1 MLVTRRAWLPLL
13 SALALL
19 TLATTARVE
28 AYPTDDS
35 VQQRSAN
42 QTAFDGTLSTH
53 GYSIN
58 NASYGLSL
66 EDRPK
71 ECPPCFNCQLPAFN
85 CANSGKCRSYDGQ
98 CDCPIGFGGQDCLA
112 PLCGSPV
119 RGKERFPREGDTCAC
134 DKGWGGLNCNV
145 CQSSDA
151 CAEVLLGGERLG
163 DNATCYTGGSTGR
176 QSFQQCDVTNKQIRD
191 LLPGRPPKVT
201 FSCQK
206 DAETCNFQFWIGQKE
221 SFYCDLSRCSEQLE
235 MTAQSNNTLYTCEKA
250 KCSCIPG
257 RMLCG
262 ESGSIDIG
270 EFLDE
275 EIKGPAK
282 MSCRTGKK
290 GDRDCKFE
298 EPGMN
303 GLITDVFGDQAI
315 FLSCQSGECVH
326 YSQVPGYQAPL
337 PPPRA
342 IFWVAFSAV
351 GALLLVFVIA
361 AALWMLG
368 RHAKHEEY
376 GSVRLPE
383 DEAAKLMAEHVP
395 ASLSFKNLSYRIG
408 DKLVLDGINGTV
420 KPGEVMAIAGSS
432 GAGKTTLLDLLA
444 RREKRGVV
452 AGTTAVNGRPV
463 SDGAF
468 KRITGFVDQ
477 EDCLMSTLTV
487 YETVLYSALLRLPRE
502 MSIEAKRFRTLET
515 LQELGILHI
524 KDSRIGDSGHRSI
537 SGGEKRRVSIA
548 CELVTS
554 PSVLFLD
561 EPTSGLDS
569 ANALNVVECL
579 TNLAQNYR
587 RTVVLSLHQ
596 PSSKIVSLLDKLLLL
611 SAGKLIYSGSI
622 SRCGPYFADIG
633 YPCPEGHNL
642 LEHLIDL
649 TSVARSTR
657 PSASET
663 PVVDEES
670 GLAAQSRASTHE
682 LRTRPNS
689 VTSGPASGTLGST
702 SAGRLAAGIRGAF
715 GGSGEREGAQQPLP
729 PKLVA
734 LVEAYS
740 SSSIAAGIRGEID
753 AQTEAPRRDQRAGRS
768 NGSGGRPSD
777 LADVEEA
784 DKVLRTH
791 QKASLFTQL
800 RILSGRSFKNLY
812 RNPQLMLAHYALSLM
827 LGVFV
832 GVLFWGITND
842 IAGFQNR
849 LGLCFFTLALF
860 GFSTLT
866 SLGIFAS
873 ERQLY
878 VRERANGYYSPIT
891 YFFAKLLFDNL
902 PLRVVPPLLFGPTIY
917 FTVGLVPQVAK
928 FWIFILTLVLFS
940 LATSSIVFFLSVSVK
955 DTGVASLIGT
965 LVMLISLLFAGL
977 LINREK
983 ISWWLTPLL
992 YASPFHSAL
1001 ESLLVSQLSG
1011 LTLKEHKYGIDIEVP
1026 ASVLLSSFG
1035 FRVADFLLD
1044 NLLLAGTFLV
1054 FNSLSLLWLA
1064 LFVRERK

>member
-1 MLVTRRAWLPLL
+1 
-13 SALALL
+13 
-19 TLATTARVE
+19 
-28 AYPTDDS
+28 
-35 VQQRSAN
+35 
-42 QTAFDGTLSTH
+42 
-53 GYSIN
+53 
-58 NASYGLSL
+58 
-66 EDRPK
+66 
-71 ECPPCFNCQLPAFN
+71 
-85 CANSGKCRSYDGQ
+85 
-98 CDCPIGFGGQDCLA
+98 
-112 PLCGSPV
+112 
-119 RGKERFPREGDTCAC
+119 
-134 DKGWGGLNCNV
+134 
-145 CQSSDA
+145 
-151 CAEVLLGGERLG
+151 
-163 DNATCYTGGSTGR
+163 
-176 QSFQQCDVTNKQIRD
+176 
-191 LLPGRPPKVT
+191 
-201 FSCQK
+201 
-206 DAETCNFQFWIGQKE
+206 
-221 SFYCDLSRCSEQLE
+221 
-235 MTAQSNNTLYTCEKA
+235 MTAQSNNTRYRCEKA

-270 EFLDE
+270 EFLGD
-275 EIKGPAK
+275 EIKGPAT
-282 MSCRTGKK
+282 MTCRTGKK

-298 EPGMN
+298 EPAMN

-315 FLSCQSGECVH
+315 FLSCASGECVH

-351 GALLLVFVIA
+351 GALVLVFVIA
-361 AALWMLG
+361 ATLWLLG
-368 RHAKHEEY
+368 RHDKHEEY

-395 ASLSFKNLSYRIG
+395 AALSFKNLSYRIG
-408 DKLVLDGINGTV
+408 DKAVLDGINGTV
-420 KPGEVMAIAGSS
+420 KPGEIMAIVGSS
-432 GAGKTTLLDLLA
+432 GAGKTTFLDLLA
-444 RREKRGVV
+444 RREKRGAV
-452 AGTTAVNGRPV
+452 AGSTLVNGRPV

-515 LQELGILHI
+515 LEELGILHI

-579 TNLAQNYR
+579 TNLAQTYR

-596 PSSKIVSLLDKLLLL
+596 PSSKIVSLLDKLVLL
-611 SAGKLIYSGSI
+611 SAGRLVYSGSI
-622 SRCGPYFADIG
+622 AACAKYFSDIG
-633 YPCPEGHNL
+633 HPCPEGHNL
-642 LEHLIDL
+642 LEYLIDL
-649 TSVARSTR
+649 TSNSGRGSAAETPARSNVL
-657 PSASET
+657 ADQEA
-663 PVVDEES
+663 
-670 GLAAQSRASTHE
+670 GLASSSRSSTHE
-682 LRTRPNS
+682 LRTRPTS
-689 VTSGPASGTLGST
+689 LVTENGGNESEDPTTT
-702 SAGRLAAGIRGAF
+702 SKLAAGVRSAF
-715 GGSGEREGAQQPLP
+715 GGRKSRPPAQAPLP
-729 PKLVA
+729 PKVA
-734 LVEAYS
+734 SLVESYHS
-740 SSSIAAGIRGEID
+740 STIAASIQGDID
-753 AQTEAPRRDQRAGRS
+753 AQSEASRIRSRGVNS
-768 NGSGGRPSD
+768 NGNAD
-777 LADVEEA
+777 LADIEEA

-812 RNPQLMLAHYALSLM
+812 RNPQLMLAHYALSLL
-827 LGVFV
+827 LGIFV
-832 GVLFWGITND
+832 GVLFYGVTND

-878 VRERANGYYSPIT
+878 VRERANGYYSPLT

-902 PLRVVPPLLFGPTIY
+902 PLRVIPPLLFGPTIY

-1001 ESLLVSQLSG
+1001 ESLLVSQLNG

-1035 FRVADFLLD
+1035 FRVADFALD
-1044 NLLLAGTFLV
+1044 NILLAATFVL
-1054 FNSLSLLWLA
+1054 FNSLSLTWLTF
-1064 LFVRERK
+1064 FVRERR